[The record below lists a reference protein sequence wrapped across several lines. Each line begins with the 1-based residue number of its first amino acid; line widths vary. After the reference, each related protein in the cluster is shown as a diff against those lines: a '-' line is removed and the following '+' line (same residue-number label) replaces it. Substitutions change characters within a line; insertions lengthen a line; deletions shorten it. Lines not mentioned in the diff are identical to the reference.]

1 MEELGSII
9 DSILIFSIIII
20 IIITSHLRKNKKIQ
34 LQLLKEQKE
43 LEQIKHENYL
53 LETEKLRLELEKMKV
68 DDYNN
73 GINKS

>member
-53 LETEKLRLELEKMKV
+53 FETDKLPLE
-68 DDYNN
+68 
-73 GINKS
+73 